1 MSCLFGWFP
10 VFVWTVD
17 GLMTVIT
24 DGRYVYAAITDM
36 FVAAVTMGTA
46 FGPLKA
52 YGYFSV

>member
-1 MSCLFGWFP
+1 MSCLFGWLP

-17 GLMTVIT
+17 GLMAVIT
-24 DGRYVYAAITDM
+24 DGRYVYAVITDM